1 MVGRFGALTRRPGDF
16 MKNLETARKTG
27 RVGRSTKRHV
37 QTNYGHSNYQEW
49 QEFFLSHVVVKMITN
64 KKILT
69 IILINSLLMDT
80 NRLLIVSQ
88 LLANCRLTVHRQF

>member
-1 MVGRFGALTRRPGDF
+1 
-16 MKNLETARKTG
+16 MKNLETAGKTG
-27 RVGRSTKRHV
+27 RVGRSTKRHG

-64 KKILT
+64 RKILT

-88 LLANCRLTVHRQF
+88 LLANCCPTVHRQF